1 MGKQE
6 QFIITNIDNLGLQLI
21 YNKDFTFKF
30 NKRLK
35 NCLSRNNYDT
45 DKDDID

>member
-6 QFIITNIDNLGLQLI
+6 QFIITKNNNLGLKLI
-21 YNKDFTFKF
+21 YNKDFTFKIH
-30 NKRLK
+30 KRLK

-45 DKDDID
+45 DNDDID